1 MSFIFRVSLELYQF
15 PATSNMLQRETE
27 TETETGGCENC
38 FPITRNILR
47 VGHKLCIILYNIL
60 RYGAQLLESGAL

>member
-1 MSFIFRVSLELYQF
+1 MSCIFRVSLELYQF
-15 PATSNMLQRETE
+15 PATSNMLQRE

-60 RYGAQLLESGAL
+60 RCGAQLLESGAL